1 MNVKKGLAGLRTLSI
16 ALFFELATWYVI
28 ILLISLYLLRQP
40 SLYIAGIMW
49 IGGVCGMVISVLV
62 GRKRRWMTW
71 LCILLVG
78 GLIFATLGQFN
89 IGIRGWMTWFVVTAT
104 ALRGSRLNELV
115 WKSSIALK
123 HQLVGIGCTLIL
135 FVFSFKLSL
144 TALDA
149 GSLYVAGLISL
160 CSWLLRLNSTQVQKE
175 TLSDIPHQQV
185 ALKGF
190 VSVNRRWSI
199 VVMGVM
205 IAFGA
210 FTQLSQG
217 LYWLWIQFAKWL
229 NVLLGHINQPS
240 DSVTSQQE
248 IIPPELF
255 PMDGEPTKDSGTSI
269 WMEVI
274 YWVIGLIL
282 AVVVMYLL
290 YQFVRF
296 ISRQLGR
303 LIAMLTSE
311 ESVPRNHQSKDT
323 ASYIDK
329 IEKIETKRRPRPFRR
344 KRDNLPEDIH
354 GKVRYYYK
362 RMVQRAIQQGLS
374 YSTSQTPNEVA
385 VHLEGQKSMGTIQSI
400 SAVQEMTSFY
410 NDVRYGEKEVEEQQL
425 QHTIDRLKE
434 RK

>member
-1 MNVKKGLAGLRTLSI
+1 MNGKKGLAGLRTLSI
-16 ALFFELATWYVI
+16 ALFFELAAWYAV
-28 ILLISLYLLRQP
+28 ILLISLYLIRQP
-40 SLYIAGIMW
+40 ALYIAGIMW
-49 IGGVCGMVISVLV
+49 VGGVCGMVISVLV
-62 GRKRRWMTW
+62 GRKHRWMTW

-89 IGIRGWMTWFVVTAT
+89 IGIRGWMTWLVVTAI
-104 ALRGSRLNELV
+104 ALRGIRLNEHV

-123 HQLVGIGCTLIL
+123 HQLVGIGCILIL

-217 LYWLWIQFAKWL
+217 LYWLWNQFAKWL
-229 NVLLGHINQPS
+229 NGLINHINQPS
-240 DSVTSQQE
+240 DSVTPQQE

-255 PMDGEPTKDSGTSI
+255 PMDGEPTKESGSSI

-274 YWVIGLIL
+274 YWVLGLIL

-290 YQFVRF
+290 YQLVRI

-311 ESVPRNHQSKDT
+311 VSVPRNQQSKDT

-362 RMVQRAIQQGLS
+362 RMIQRAIQQGLS

-385 VHLEGQKSMGTIQSI
+385 VQLEGQKSMGTIQSI

-410 NDVRYGEKEVEEQQL
+410 NDVRYGEKEVGEQQL

-434 RK
+434 RN

>member
-16 ALFFELATWYVI
+16 ALFFELAAWYAF
-28 ILLISLYLLRQP
+28 ILLISLYLIRQP
-40 SLYIAGIMW
+40 SLYIAGMMW
-49 IGGVCGMVISVLV
+49 VGGVSGMVIAVLV

-78 GLIFATLGQFN
+78 GLIYATLGQFN
-89 IGIRGWMTWFVVTAT
+89 IGIRGWMTWVFVTAV
-104 ALRGSRLNELV
+104 ALRGSRLNEYV

-175 TLSDIPHQQV
+175 TLSDSPHQQV

-190 VSVNRRWSI
+190 VSMNRRWSI

-205 IAFGA
+205 ITFGA

-217 LYWLWIQFAKWL
+217 LYWLWNQFAKWL
-229 NVLLGHINQPS
+229 NGLINHINQPL
-240 DSVTSQQE
+240 DSVTPPQE
-248 IIPPELF
+248 IIPPDLF
-255 PMDGEPTKDSGTSI
+255 PNGEPTKESGSSI

-274 YWVIGLIL
+274 YWVLRLIL

-290 YQFVRF
+290 YQLVRF
-296 ISRQLGR
+296 ISRQIGR

-311 ESVPRNHQSKDT
+311 ESAPRNQQSKDT

-362 RMVQRAIQQGLS
+362 RMVQRAIQQGLL

-385 VHLEGQKSMGTIQSI
+385 VHLEGQKSMGTMQSI

-425 QHTIDRLKE
+425 QHTIDRLKDHT
-434 RK
+434 